1 MHLESSPGP
10 RPSSS
15 QLRRGRDASSKSTCK
30 SQSSPWHQPQSE
42 HPATG
47 DDFLQRNHL
56 DLHSSLEAGPGE
68 SREKP
73 TLLTWLEESF
83 WTKPLTAQGL
93 LLQEVEPGQEVARPR
108 LNNQQSGLMETP
120 LPRRG
125 LGLSGLNMDQSNE
138 VTIQRFR
145 FWSN

>member
-1 MHLESSPGP
+1 M
-10 RPSSS
+10 
-15 QLRRGRDASSKSTCK
+15 
-30 SQSSPWHQPQSE
+30 
-42 HPATG
+42 
-47 DDFLQRNHL
+47 
-56 DLHSSLEAGPGE
+56 
-68 SREKP
+68 
-73 TLLTWLEESF
+73 LLTWLEESF

-93 LLQEVEPGQEVARPR
+93 LLQEVEPRQEVAGPR
-108 LNNQQSGLMETP
+108 LNNQQSGPMETP